1 MHPMLKPALRRGWRD
16 RNTVQFGMTPA
27 QALTLGPVDT
37 ATGSLLE
44 LLDGTRGMELL
55 REEGRRMELPDG
67 HVDRLVRRLS
77 RAGLLDDSRGGGP
90 AADALR
96 GRPEVLDRLRP
107 DWASLGLT
115 TAGPGDPLRAL
126 AARRSMRVQV
136 RGVGRVGAVVA
147 ALLSA
152 AGVGEVE
159 VRDVGRVEPWD
170 VAPGGLPAEAVGER
184 REEAARRVVR
194 RCAPDRP
201 PRGTARSP
209 LAEDVTGH
217 SLVVLA
223 PRDDVAVHAP
233 DPVTAEPLLA
243 SGTPTS
249 MPGWWRAP
257 VWSVHWSF
265 PARRRAPAAS
275 RRTGSTGTRRG
286 RGSWPSG
293 ARAGSA
299 GWAPATSHWPRPS
312 RGSPP
317 PMRWPSSTDGSRP
330 PRAPAGR
337 SPCRS
342 CTGSRGPSCRI
353 AAVRAG
359 PRTPARTR
367 VREARRKVRE
377 NTPPPTGVARD
388 NGRARA
394 VEGVAPSGGRG
405 AAGQGPGG
413 RMSDLPRKAVT
424 RTAKLAALPLGF
436 AGRATWGL
444 GKRIVGESA
453 ELVGRELQQRTA
465 DQLFKVLG
473 ELKGGA
479 MKFGQALSVF
489 ESALPEEVAGPYRAA
504 LTKLQEAA
512 PPMPTR
518 TVHAV
523 LEERLGKDWQ
533 ELFRTFDDKPA
544 AAASIGQVHR
554 AVWHDG
560 REVAVKV
567 QYPGAGE
574 ALLSDLNQLSRFAR
588 LLGPLIPGMD
598 VKPLIT
604 ELKDRVSEELDY
616 GLEAQ
621 AQRAHAEEF
630 AGDPDVVVP
639 DVVHQCDQVL
649 VTEWIDGT
657 PLSEV
662 IADGTEEQ
670 RDRAGQLLARF
681 LFSGPAR
688 TGLLHADPHPG
699 NFRLLP
705 GGPGGEDDWRLGV
718 LDFGTVDRL
727 PGGLPSP
734 SARRCG

>member
-1 MHPMLKPALRRGWRD
+1 
-16 RNTVQFGMTPA
+16 
-27 QALTLGPVDT
+27 
-37 ATGSLLE
+37 
-44 LLDGTRGMELL
+44 
-55 REEGRRMELPDG
+55 
-67 HVDRLVRRLS
+67 
-77 RAGLLDDSRGGGP
+77 
-90 AADALR
+90 
-96 GRPEVLDRLRP
+96 
-107 DWASLGLT
+107 
-115 TAGPGDPLRAL
+115 
-126 AARRSMRVQV
+126 
-136 RGVGRVGAVVA
+136 
-147 ALLSA
+147 
-152 AGVGEVE
+152 
-159 VRDVGRVEPWD
+159 
-170 VAPGGLPAEAVGER
+170 
-184 REEAARRVVR
+184 
-194 RCAPDRP
+194 
-201 PRGTARSP
+201 
-209 LAEDVTGH
+209 
-217 SLVVLA
+217 
-223 PRDDVAVHAP
+223 
-233 DPVTAEPLLA
+233 
-243 SGTPTS
+243 
-249 MPGWWRAP
+249 
-257 VWSVHWSF
+257 
-265 PARRRAPAAS
+265 
-275 RRTGSTGTRRG
+275 
-286 RGSWPSG
+286 
-293 ARAGSA
+293 
-299 GWAPATSHWPRPS
+299 
-312 RGSPP
+312 
-317 PMRWPSSTDGSRP
+317 
-330 PRAPAGR
+330 
-337 SPCRS
+337 
-342 CTGSRGPSCRI
+342 
-353 AAVRAG
+353 
-359 PRTPARTR
+359 
-367 VREARRKVRE
+367 
-377 NTPPPTGVARD
+377 
-388 NGRARA
+388 
-394 VEGVAPSGGRG
+394 
-405 AAGQGPGG
+405 
-413 RMSDLPRKAVT
+413 MSDLPRKAVT

-523 LEERLGKDWQ
+523 LEERLGENWQ
-533 ELFRTFDDKPA
+533 ELFLEFEDKPS

-554 AVWHDG
+554 GVWHDG

-621 AQRAHAEEF
+621 AQRVHAEEF
-630 AGDPDVVVP
+630 DGDPDVVVP
-639 DVVHQCDQVL
+639 DVIHQSEQVL
-649 VTEWIDGT
+649 VTAWMDGI
-657 PLSEV
+657 PLSE
-662 IADGTEEQ
+662 IISDGTEAQ

-727 PGGLPSP
+727 PGGLPTPIGEALRITLEGDAEAVYAMLCTEGFVKESIELDPDAVLDYLLPIIEPARADEFTFTRGWMRSQAGRIADPRSP
-734 SARRCG
+734 ASQLAKQLNLPPAYLLIHRVTLSTIGVLCQLGATVRLRDELEEWLPAFVPEDPEAEESAAEA